1 MQHWLNNE
9 SSLQTIGEYGS
20 DEEDE
25 DAAVQDADVSDEVK
39 RQLAEIDA
47 LARSQHRV
55 PL

>member
-1 MQHWLNNE
+1 MSRRCKPSANMALMKKM
-9 SSLQTIGEYGS
+9 I
-20 DEEDE
+20 E